1 MPGTHILCRFCT
13 VYSMAKCLL
22 NTLLQY
28 LCKISPLAKNLNMTW
43 QLKESKFQICPL
55 LRTITQRAFC
65 IAGRTD
71 YGECTN
77 GCAKSGEAN
86 SSNFFRCSIPSEN
99 HPLAHNHQSWW
110 STDNLLSHLWT
121 WKTNFCQMSYNL
133 PEDGDKLRW
142 KMKKCEDEIWIIKPP
157 GLIVTL
163 IVKHLD
169 CKTSRGL
176 LWKRDQASDPS
187 KGMIMIF

>member
-1 MPGTHILCRFCT
+1 
-13 VYSMAKCLL
+13 
-22 NTLLQY
+22 
-28 LCKISPLAKNLNMTW
+28 
-43 QLKESKFQICPL
+43 
-55 LRTITQRAFC
+55 
-65 IAGRTD
+65 
-71 YGECTN
+71 
-77 GCAKSGEAN
+77 
-86 SSNFFRCSIPSEN
+86 
-99 HPLAHNHQSWW
+99 
-110 STDNLLSHLWT
+110 
-121 WKTNFCQMSYNL
+121 MSYNL

-142 KMKKCEDEIWIIKPP
+142 KMKKCEDEIWIVKPP